1 MGSED
6 QETPKRDMHPPAV
19 QLRRGLEVIQ
29 SVVRTL
35 PSQPGVYRMLD
46 AQGGALYV
54 GKAKNLKK
62 RVTSYTRIDV
72 LPLRLQRMVHAT
84 ISMDIVVTH
93 TEAEALLLEANLIKK
108 LKPRFNILLRDDKS
122 FPYVAINLDHSFPRL
137 VKHRGLKGKTDEY
150 FGPFAS
156 AGAVTETVEVL
167 QKIFLL
173 RTCTDSVFSHR
184 SRPCLL
190 YQIKRCCAPCVRLVT
205 PDAYG
210 DLIDQARSFLKGHRT
225 DIQTML
231 VQKMEALSENLEFEE
246 AAKIRD
252 RLKALAHVLSRQ
264 DVNLHGC
271 LEADVIGMHR
281 SNGQSCIQIFFFRAG
296 QNRGN
301 RAYFPVHVAEDSNSM
316 ILGAFIGQFYAH
328 HPPPSYVLV
337 SEEVPDISLLEG
349 ALSLRAGH
357 KVTVRV
363 PKRGDKN
370 KAVQHAVTNAREA
383 LNRRLLDTATQE
395 ALLKQMAEVFSL
407 AAPPQRIEVYDN
419 AHIQGAHPVGAM
431 IVSGPEGFLKRAY
444 RTFSIRSESMTPGDD
459 FAMMREIISRRFRSA
474 GAKDHDHGTNPDV
487 IVIDGGAGQL
497 RAVAQVFDDMGVRGV
512 HLIAMAKGKDRNAG
526 REVYHQVGCAPLTLP
541 STHPVH
547 YFLQRLRD
555 EAHRFVNG
563 THRAKRNRALSESP
577 LDGIPG
583 IGPRRKKALLHA
595 FGSMRDIA
603 AAGISDL
610 AAVEGVSPV
619 LAKKIYDYFRAGS

>member
-6 QETPKRDMHPPAV
+6 QETPKRDVHTPAV

-84 ISMDIVVTH
+84 ISMDIVITH

-190 YQIKRCCAPCVRLVT
+190 YQIKRCCAPCVSLVT

-271 LEADVIGMHR
+271 SEADVIGMHR

-337 SEEVPDISLLEG
+337 SEEVPDISLLER
-349 ALSLRAGH
+349 ALSLRADH

-383 LNRRLLDTATQE
+383 LNRRLLDAATQE
-395 ALLKQMAEVFSL
+395 ALLEQMAEVFSL